1 MLKIT
6 KNLVIIDLETTGV
19 WIEQDKIIEI
29 AMIKCLPSRERLTYD
44 KRVNPEMNIPKI
56 VTDLT
61 GISNEDISNSPKF
74 REIVNE
80 VLEFIGDA
88 DLAGFNVERF
98 DLPLLK
104 REIEDAGLKFDW
116 QNRNI
121 YDAQKVYHINE
132 KRDLSAA
139 YEFYCKKN
147 LENAHSALA
156 DTTATLEILEA
167 QIEKYCSPT
176 DGINALSEFNY
187 RNNVEFYD
195 EEGKFRWWNGKLYM
209 MFGKYAKKYTI
220 QEIAKRDKG
229 YLEWI
234 SSANFSS
241 EIKDLAD
248 KALQGKFPVYP
259 NEKP

>member
-1 MLKIT
+1 
-6 KNLVIIDLETTGV
+6 
-19 WIEQDKIIEI
+19 
-29 AMIKCLPSRERLTYD
+29 MIKCLPSRERLTYD